1 MAGTVADPLV
11 DDQIRQWCRDSLFVA
26 AGVYKRRPNGDWQY
40 NGSRP
45 GEDWHGHGYCSKRLT
60 VLVGGEP
67 TWIRVHK
74 HRWRRKGTNNTRHSR
89 PPDDPGLVRFCTLII
104 VLRLWAYVSAAT
116 GFLHRS
122 EVHPDLL
129 DCGSDRTVQRWMSRA
144 QGQALETQQAI
155 RLAIIEKSEP
165 RPMERLFRG
174 GLSPPNGF
182 HCRQWQNPPAAE
194 TLWRAL
200 AMLLVTARKL
210 GTDVS
215 ILLAEARRRCSGQKD
230 SFVI

>member
-1 MAGTVADPLV
+1 MPEIDLPLLEAVRGIAGDGLHMLSSGYRRRPDGSLQYDGERPGARWHAHGYFAVGMWMLAD
-11 DDQIRQWCRDSLFVA
+11 
-26 AGVYKRRPNGDWQY
+26 GVVRRAVLYKRRWLDPDAKVT
-40 NGSRP
+40 
-45 GEDWHGHGYCSKRLT
+45 C
-60 VLVGGEP
+60 
-67 TWIRVHK
+67 
-74 HRWRRKGTNNTRHSR
+74 HSR

-104 VLRLWAYVSAAT
+104 VLRLWAYVSGAM